1 MGCKCLESWLSL
13 SVLGCFKTQQTTAYV
28 NKAPYILLMFFFSQ
42 MPRNTSWHGSLF
54 SHFKAKLQLFIHI
67 STIGFADFFGKPTRQ
82 SRKISCTPWQ
92 PHLKFYIP
100 QTISIFE
107 AVVTTL
113 PKAHLL
119 GYPHPGCR
127 TVQPSNPSLPALPRL
142 IDAIPTQGTAD
153 GAVLTCDELSWL
165 VNLPPPN
172 VPPPEIRA

>member
-1 MGCKCLESWLSL
+1 MLSWKLMDGGCMGCKCLESWLSL

-28 NKAPYILLMFFFSQ
+28 NKAPYILLMYFFSQ

-54 SHFKAKLQLFIHI
+54 SHFKAKVQLFIHI

-119 GYPHPGCR
+119 GYPHPGWFNRPTRPCQHCQGWSMPSQPKAQPM
-127 TVQPSNPSLPALPRL
+127 VQFWPVMS
-142 IDAIPTQGTAD
+142 
-153 GAVLTCDELSWL
+153 
-165 VNLPPPN
+165 
-172 VPPPEIRA
+172 